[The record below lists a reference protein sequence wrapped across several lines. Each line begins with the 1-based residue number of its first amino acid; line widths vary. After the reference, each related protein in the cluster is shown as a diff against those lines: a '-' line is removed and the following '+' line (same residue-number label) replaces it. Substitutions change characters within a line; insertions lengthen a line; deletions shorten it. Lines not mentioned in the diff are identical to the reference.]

1 MQARV
6 RLFFVLIKPSLF
18 ACMDANA
25 CANNSFFMIEKLVF
39 FGQPKDPDLFLRIMY
54 EHKKIINQ
62 ARISIQFVL
71 II

>member
-1 MQARV
+1 MHV
-6 RLFFVLIKPSLF
+6 RIILFFW
-18 ACMDANA
+18 
-25 CANNSFFMIEKLVF
+25 MIEKLDFF